1 MKSSQ
6 LLKNLC
12 RPDISGYSFSNE
24 GGMPVKVLKSLG
36 GTIWLIMCSV
46 YGLIILMCAG
56 VSHSMSHHHP
66 SHG

>member
-1 MKSSQ
+1 MKASQ
-6 LLKNLC
+6 LLKKLC
-12 RPDISGYSFSNE
+12 RPGISGYSFLTE
-24 GGMPVKVLKSLG
+24 EVPVKKVFKSLG